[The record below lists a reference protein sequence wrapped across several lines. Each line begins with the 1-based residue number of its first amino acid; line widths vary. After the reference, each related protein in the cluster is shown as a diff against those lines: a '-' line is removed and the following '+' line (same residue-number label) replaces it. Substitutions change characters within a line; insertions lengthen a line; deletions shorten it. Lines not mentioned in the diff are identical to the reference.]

1 MTGYIHGGCSP
12 IGMKKQFKTVL
23 DQSAMNFETI
33 MFSAGKV
40 GYQVELDP
48 KELLKLI
55 RGTTAE
61 IATE

>member
-1 MTGYIHGGCSP
+1 
-12 IGMKKQFKTVL
+12 MKKQFKTVL